1 MRSVLQRVAS
11 ASVSVDG
18 QVVGRIGIGLL
29 VLVGVAK
36 DDGPAD
42 IDYTAGKIREL
53 RVFPDA
59 DGRMNRSVVEADGA
73 VLVVSQFTLLGDVRR
88 GRRPGFDAA
97 APPEVARQ
105 VYDDLVGRLRSTGLP
120 VETGVFQAH
129 MAVESV
135 NDGPVTILIDS
146 RRLL

>member
-1 MRSVLQRVAS
+1 MRSVIQRVSS
-11 ASVSVDG
+11 ASVSIDG
-18 QVVGRIGIGLL
+18 QIVGRIAKGLL

-73 VLVVSQFTLLGDVRR
+73 VLIVSQFTLLGDVRR

-97 APPEVARQ
+97 APPDVARQ
-105 VYDDLVGRLRSTGLP
+105 LYDDLVGRLRSSGLP

-135 NDGPVTILIDS
+135 NDGPVTILVDS